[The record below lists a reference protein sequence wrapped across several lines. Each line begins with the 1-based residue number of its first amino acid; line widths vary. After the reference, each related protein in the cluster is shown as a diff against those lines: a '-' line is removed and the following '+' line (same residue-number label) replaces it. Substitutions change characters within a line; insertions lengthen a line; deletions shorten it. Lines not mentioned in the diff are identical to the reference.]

1 MFNKQNLFTELE
13 QLVKHSAFSAG
24 AKSTVIQNLQRLKSS
39 QLNILITGATGAGKS
54 STINALFD
62 MSIAEVGYDADP
74 LTQDIHCYTLN
85 NLVLWD
91 TPGLGDG
98 IEEDKNHSQR
108 IIEKLA
114 VSDSSD
120 QALIDLVLVI
130 VDGGTRDLG
139 TTITLINE
147 VLIPNLGPH
156 PEERLIIAIN
166 QADVALK
173 GPDAWDHQLN
183 RPTTQA
189 SAFLERKVASLTQ
202 RIKKAT
208 GVDISPIYYSAG
220 YSYPGHQQR
229 PYNLA
234 KLLYLIVSK
243 LPKNKRVLIANQ
255 TISKHESNWADNDA
269 QDYGKKT
276 AASLWEAII
285 DSSTA
290 GANIGSNIGELFGR
304 PGEKLGAAIGGAIG
318 GIVGGIGFLLGF

>member
-13 QLVKHSAFSAG
+13 QLVKHSAFSVG
-24 AKSTVIQNLQRLKSS
+24 AKSTVMQNLQRLKSS

-62 MSIAEVGYDADP
+62 MSIAQVGYDTDP
-74 LTQDIHCYTLN
+74 LTQDINCYTLN

-98 IEEDKNHSQR
+98 VEEDKKHRQKIKR
-108 IIEKLA
+108 KLTI
-114 VSDSSD
+114 SDSSN

-139 TTITLINE
+139 TTISLINE
-147 VLIPNLGPH
+147 VLIPNLGPN

-173 GPDAWDHQLN
+173 GPNAWDHKLN
-183 RPTTQA
+183 QPTPEA
-189 SAFLERKVASLTQ
+189 SSFLDRKVDSLTQ

-208 GVDISPIYYSAG
+208 GVTVSPIYYSAG

-234 KLLYLIVSK
+234 KLMYLIVSK
-243 LPKNKRVLIANQ
+243 LPINKRVLIANK
-255 TISKHESNWADNDA
+255 TISKNESNWSDNDA
-269 QDYGKKT
+269 HDYQKKT
-276 AASLWEAII
+276 TESLWEAIVAT
-285 DSSTA
+285 SSA
-290 GANIGSNIGELFGR
+290 GATIGSELGELFGS
-304 PGEKLGAAIGGAIG
+304 PGKKIGTFIGGALG
-318 GIVGGIGFLLGF
+318 GIAGGLGYLLGF

>member
-13 QLVKHSAFSAG
+13 QLVTQSAFSSG
-24 AKSTVIQNLQRLKSS
+24 AKSTVMQNLQRLKSS

-62 MSIAEVGYDADP
+62 MSIAQVGYDADP
-74 LTQDIHCYTLN
+74 LTQDINCYTLN

-98 IEEDKNHSQR
+98 VEEDEKHRQKIKS
-108 IIEKLA
+108 KLA
-114 VSDSSD
+114 SADCSG

-139 TTITLINE
+139 TTISLINE
-147 VLIPNLGPH
+147 VLIPNLGPN

-173 GPDAWDHQLN
+173 GPNAWDHKLN
-183 RPTTQA
+183 QPTQEA
-189 SAFLERKVASLTQ
+189 SDFLNHKVDSLTQ

-208 GVDISPIYYSAG
+208 GVTVSPIYYSAG
-220 YSYPGHQQR
+220 YSNPGHQQR

-243 LPKNKRVLIANQ
+243 LPINKRVLIANQ
-255 TISKHESNWADNDA
+255 TISKRESNWSDNDA
-269 QDYGKKT
+269 HDYDKKT

-285 DSSTA
+285 DSSSN
-290 GANIGSNIGELFGR
+290 GADFGSEIGELFGSA
-304 PGEKLGAAIGGAIG
+304 GKKIGSAIGGVVG
-318 GIVGGIGFLLGF
+318 GVVGGIGFLLGF

>member
-1 MFNKQNLFTELE
+1 MFNNQNLFTELE
-13 QLVKHSAFSAG
+13 QLVRFSAFSVG
-24 AKSTVIQNLQRLKSS
+24 AKSIVMRNLQRLKSS

-62 MSIAEVGYDADP
+62 MSIAQVGYDTDP
-74 LTQDIHCYTLN
+74 LTQDINCYTLN

-98 IEEDKNHSQR
+98 VEEDKKHRQKIKR
-108 IIEKLA
+108 KLA
-114 VSDSSD
+114 AADSSG

-139 TTITLINE
+139 TTISLINE
-147 VLIPNLGPH
+147 VLIPNLGPN

-173 GPDAWDHQLN
+173 GPNAWDHKLN
-183 RPTTQA
+183 QPTPEA
-189 SAFLERKVASLTQ
+189 SDFLDRKVDSLTQ

-208 GVDISPIYYSAG
+208 GVTVSPIYYSAG

-243 LPKNKRVLIANQ
+243 LPINKRVLIANK
-255 TISKHESNWADNDA
+255 TISKSESNWSDNDA
-269 QDYGKKT
+269 QDYQKKT
-276 AASLWEAII
+276 TESLWEAIVAC
-285 DSSTA
+285 SSA
-290 GANIGSNIGELFGR
+290 GATIGSELGELFGS
-304 PGEKLGAAIGGAIG
+304 PGKKIGTLIGGALG
-318 GIVGGIGFLLGF
+318 GIAGGLGYLLGF

>member
-13 QLVKHSAFSAG
+13 QLVNHSAFSAG
-24 AKSTVIQNLQRLKSS
+24 AKSTVMRNLQRLKSS

-62 MSIAEVGYDADP
+62 MSIAQVGYDTDP
-74 LTQDIHCYTLN
+74 LTQDINCYTLN

-98 IEEDKNHSQR
+98 VEEDKKHRQKIKR
-108 IIEKLA
+108 KLA
-114 VSDSSD
+114 VSDSSG

-139 TTITLINE
+139 TTISLIND
-147 VLIPNLGPH
+147 VLIPNLGPN

-173 GPDAWDHQLN
+173 GPNAWDHKLN
-183 RPTTQA
+183 QPTPKA
-189 SAFLERKVASLTQ
+189 SDFLDRKVDSLTQ

-208 GVDISPIYYSAG
+208 GVTVSPIYYSAG

-243 LPKNKRVLIANQ
+243 LPINKRVLIANK
-255 TISKHESNWADNDA
+255 TISKSESNWSDNDA
-269 QDYGKKT
+269 HDYQKKT
-276 AASLWEAII
+276 TESLWEAIVAC
-285 DSSTA
+285 SSA
-290 GANIGSNIGELFGR
+290 GATIGSELGELFGS
-304 PGEKLGAAIGGAIG
+304 PGKKIGTLIGGALG
-318 GIVGGIGFLLGF
+318 GIAGGLGYLLSF

>member
-24 AKSTVIQNLQRLKSS
+24 AKSTLMQNLQRLKSS

-62 MSIAEVGYDADP
+62 MSIAEVGYDTDP

-114 VSDSSD
+114 VADSSG
-120 QALIDLVLVI
+120 QAMIDLVLVI

-183 RPTTQA
+183 QPTTQA
-189 SAFLERKVASLTQ
+189 SAFLERKVTSLTQ

-255 TISKHESNWADNDA
+255 TISKQESNWTDNDA
-269 QDYGKKT
+269 PDYGKKT
-276 AASLWEAII
+276 TAILWEAII

>member
-13 QLVKHSAFSAG
+13 QLVKHSAFSSG
-24 AKSTVIQNLQRLKSS
+24 AKSTVMQNLQRLKSS

-62 MSIAEVGYDADP
+62 MSIAQVGYDADP
-74 LTQDIHCYTLN
+74 LTQDINCYTLN

-98 IEEDKNHSQR
+98 VEEDEKHRQKIKS
-108 IIEKLA
+108 KLA
-114 VSDSSD
+114 AADCSGL
-120 QALIDLVLVI
+120 ALIDLVLVI

-139 TTITLINE
+139 TTISLINE
-147 VLIPNLGPH
+147 VLIPNLGPN

-173 GPDAWDHQLN
+173 GPNAWNHKLNQPTPEASDFLN
-183 RPTTQA
+183 R
-189 SAFLERKVASLTQ
+189 KVDSLTQ

-208 GVDISPIYYSAG
+208 GVTVSPIYYSAG
-220 YSYPGHQQR
+220 YSHPGHQQR

-243 LPKNKRVLIANQ
+243 LPINKRVLIANQ
-255 TISKHESNWADNDA
+255 TISKRDSNWTDNDA
-269 QDYGKKT
+269 QDYDKKT

-285 DSSTA
+285 DSSSN
-290 GANIGSNIGELFGR
+290 GADIGSEIGELFGSA
-304 PGEKLGAAIGGAIG
+304 GKKIGSAIGGVVG
-318 GIVGGIGFLLGF
+318 GVVGGIGFLLGF